1 MMNTNL
7 TIQQPKAEIITRKA
21 VNPLVVPNV
30 ESALNAMKMEIA
42 QEMGIVLGAD
52 TTARDNGRVGGELT
66 KRLVAL
72 AKAQLANEY
81 ENNRTIH

>member
-7 TIQQPKAEIITRKA
+7 TIQQPQAEIITRKE

-66 KRLVAL
+66 KRLVAM
-72 AKAQLANEY
+72 AKAQLANVQDD
-81 ENNRTIH
+81 NHTIH